1 MAGELKT
8 LFNNLMEQI
17 KSLRDLHEQLLLAV
31 RNKQRAMREGN
42 MSNLESWSARE
53 EFLTKR
59 IHEVEELR
67 QVANN
72 ELGKCLGF
80 ENSPKLSEL
89 AEKLSEP
96 DRSKL
101 LAMAGVLR
109 EIADNIRRANQVN
122 DAVTREIL
130 NCYAQARQK
139 MVAVQCDIGLYDP
152 RGQKKVLRSISILDA
167 VG

>member
-1 MAGELKT
+1 MASEITT

-42 MSNLESWSARE
+42 MSTLESWSARE

-67 QVANN
+67 QLANN

-80 ENSPKLSEL
+80 ENSPKISEL
-89 AEKLSEP
+89 ADRLSEP

-101 LAMAGVLR
+101 LAMASVLR
-109 EIADNIRRANQVN
+109 EITNNIRQANQVN
-122 DAVTREIL
+122 DAVT
-130 NCYAQARQK
+130 
-139 MVAVQCDIGLYDP
+139 V
-152 RGQKKVLRSISILDA
+152 
-167 VG
+167 